1 MRAQTDP
8 TPVASPIGHVGLNV
22 TDVARSM
29 DFYRAVFG
37 FDLLAEGTDDGRRY
51 AFLGRA
57 DTVTL
62 TLWQQSD
69 GAFQTAQPGL
79 HHIAFSVPTLAD
91 VEAAQDRLRQ
101 LDVALIYDDILAHQ
115 PGATSGGI
123 FFTDP
128 DGIRVEICTSEGL
141 EAHPAREDG
150 APSCGFF

>member
-1 MRAQTDP
+1 MGTQAGP
-8 TPVASPIGHVGLNV
+8 TPVAPLIGHVGLNV
-22 TDVARSM
+22 TSLTRSLN
-29 DFYRAVFG
+29 FYRAVCG

-51 AFLGRA
+51 AFLGHG
-57 DTVTL
+57 DTITL

-69 GAFQTAQPGL
+69 GVFQTAQPGL
-79 HHIAFSVPTLAD
+79 HHIAFSVPTLED
-91 VEAAQDRLRQ
+91 VEAVQDRLRR
-101 LDVALIYDDILAHQ
+101 LDVPLIYDDIIAHQ

-128 DGIRVEICTSEGL
+128 DGIRVEICTSDRL